1 MKYIRLKAFLLKR
14 ETFINYILIVAL
26 ICYYLPFL
34 NRGLVLGDKGYSL
47 HNAERILQ
55 GQIPYKDFFLQ
66 YPPGYFYLLAFGF
79 KLFGASVLV
88 GKIITFSICLGIFI
102 ASLKLLRL
110 FNVSSVKTKGVA
122 LFCIAAFGYP
132 LINIP
137 VVVWPSVLITV
148 LLMIQLVTLFQTN
161 KRENIVFI
169 GLLLGLQLFIKQ
181 NIALSEILIVNVLM
195 LFAMR
200 QDIMKKTQDIFLMN
214 LTWLVLTVPWIY
226 YFILRDNIPVLFE
239 FISFN
244 QRYLSIYPF
253 TYPPLS
259 FLLQPLGFFKLLPY
273 YLPIV
278 FFILLIGFN
287 LRKHADRKQ
296 LMLLLP
302 ITGFFT
308 NIFPTSDLL
317 HVYPY
322 FGLVLVAFIIFISS
336 NMLRFQRG
344 FYLLL
349 IVCIVSGF
357 YLTLFRE
364 YYRGQPSYNQQ
375 NTPLQAPKAKG
386 ILIDSASAQ
395 SINSIYTFIHTHTK
409 PHDDIFVYSFSPMF
423 YFLLDRQNPSRYSI
437 YYQKY
442 LTPDEEKATIH
453 DIEKKKVKYIIT
465 DWQSDFDDATPLSA
479 WILKKKKLQQYGQYG
494 IIDAQK

>member
-1 MKYIRLKAFLLKR
+1 
-14 ETFINYILIVAL
+14 
-26 ICYYLPFL
+26 
-34 NRGLVLGDKGYSL
+34 
-47 HNAERILQ
+47 
-55 GQIPYKDFFLQ
+55 
-66 YPPGYFYLLAFGF
+66 
-79 KLFGASVLV
+79 
-88 GKIITFSICLGIFI
+88 
-102 ASLKLLRL
+102 
-110 FNVSSVKTKGVA
+110 
-122 LFCIAAFGYP
+122 
-132 LINIP
+132 
-137 VVVWPSVLITV
+137 
-148 LLMIQLVTLFQTN
+148 
-161 KRENIVFI
+161 
-169 GLLLGLQLFIKQ
+169 
-181 NIALSEILIVNVLM
+181 
-195 LFAMR
+195 
-200 QDIMKKTQDIFLMN
+200 
-214 LTWLVLTVPWIY
+214 LTWFAFTVPWLY

-239 FISFN
+239 FVSFN

-296 LMLLLP
+296 LILLLP
-302 ITGFFT
+302 IAGFFT

-336 NMLRFQRG
+336 HMLRFQRG

-349 IVCIVSGF
+349 IICIVSGF
-357 YLTLFRE
+357 YLTHFRE
-364 YYRGQPSYNQQ
+364 YYRGQPSYSQQ

-386 ILIDSASAQ
+386 ILIDSAAAQ
-395 SINSIYTFIHTHTK
+395 SINSIYTFIHNHTK

-442 LTPDEEKATIH
+442 LTPDEERATIR
-453 DIEKKKVKYIIT
+453 DIKKKKVKYIIT

-479 WILKKKKLQQYGQYG
+479 WLLKKKKLQQYGQYS
-494 IIDAQK
+494 IVDAQN